1 MYKQNTR
8 RKPLRELTEKVISMN
23 KSSLNLFAVKTIVLS
38 VFGLSTLPFLAMIV
52 GYIDSVTGFIAGRG
66 YYSDST
72 MYMFKSPL
80 IYIGIILCVNIIF
93 SVAVLLYNHF
103 KKKR

>member
-1 MYKQNTR
+1 M
-8 RKPLRELTEKVISMN
+8 RELTEKVILMN
-23 KSSLNLFAVKTIVLS
+23 KFSLNLFAVKTIMLS
-38 VFGLSTLPFLAMIV
+38 VFGLSMLPFLAIIV

-80 IYIGIILCVNIIF
+80 IYIGIILCINIIF

-103 KKKR
+103 KKRK

>member
-1 MYKQNTR
+1 M
-8 RKPLRELTEKVISMN
+8 RELTEKVILMN
-23 KSSLNLFAVKTIVLS
+23 KFSLNLFAVKTIMLS
-38 VFGLSTLPFLAMIV
+38 VFGLSMLPFLAIIV
-52 GYIDSVTGFIAGRG
+52 GYIDSVTGFIAGHG

-72 MYMFKSPL
+72 MYIFKSPL

-103 KKKR
+103 KKRK

>member
-1 MYKQNTR
+1 M
-8 RKPLRELTEKVISMN
+8 RELTEKVILMN
-23 KSSLNLFAVKTIVLS
+23 KFSLNLFAVKTIMLS
-38 VFGLSTLPFLAMIV
+38 VFGLSMLPFLAIIV

-80 IYIGIILCVNIIF
+80 IYIGIILCINITF

-103 KKKR
+103 KKRK